1 MSQSTGGYPDNMRG
15 GIGSPYPATRGY
27 RSLHQVLSGNMLA
40 AEKANLKKIAAII
53 RKAGEEISPLVGQ
66 LHYATTE
73 VEGRMGMTALDAVIE
88 LPAIADEIERDDVA
102 HAEKAAECA

>member
-27 RSLHQVLSGNMLA
+27 HSLSSNMVA
-40 AEKANLKKIAAII
+40 TEKANLNKIAAII
-53 RKAGEEISPLVGQ
+53 RKAGEEIAPLVGQ

-88 LPAIADEIERDDVA
+88 LPAIADEIERDDVD
-102 HAEKAAECA
+102 HAEKAAECV